1 MYILMI
7 QRGPA
12 AEVLAVSKDLTK
24 LQLRMKD
31 EVLGFMSEVY
41 GNDPDAFEWLMEV
54 RDDMVFWSDED
65 EEYRTSFTI
74 ETAEEI

>member
-12 AEVLAVSKDLTK
+12 AEVLAVSKDLK
-24 LQLRMKD
+24 NLQLRMKT
-31 EVLGFMSEVY
+31 EVLGFLSEVY
-41 GNDPDAFEWLMEV
+41 GDDEDLDWMMPV
-54 RDDMVFWSDED
+54 RDDMMFWSDED

-74 ETAEEI
+74 EQAEEI

>member
-24 LQLRMKD
+24 LQIRMKT
-31 EVLGFMSEVY
+31 EVLGFLSEVY
-41 GNDPDAFEWLMEV
+41 GDDEDLEWMMPV
-54 RDDMVFWSDED
+54 RDDMMFWSDED
-65 EEYRTSFTI
+65 EEYRTTFTI